1 MRTILFNHIG
11 NSPKTS
17 YLAKKWRIKMET
29 DKTEELIAY
38 NSLLREKLRY
48 RMVEISSLKRQIN
61 KLQTCL
67 NYIAVRSLKIKQIIG
82 DLHNE

>member
-1 MRTILFNHIG
+1 MRTILFNYIG

>member
-1 MRTILFNHIG
+1 MD
-11 NSPKTS
+11 
-17 YLAKKWRIKMET
+17 KK
-29 DKTEELIAY
+29 EELINY

-48 RMVEISSLKRQIN
+48 RMVEISNLKRKIT

-82 DLHNE
+82 DLRNE

>member
-1 MRTILFNHIG
+1 
-11 NSPKTS
+11 
-17 YLAKKWRIKMET
+17 MET